1 MYKAKTLII
10 LVKSLMLRNH
20 WEKPFQKQIQK
31 KPCKVVNLRT
41 TELKTEK
48 L

>member
-10 LVKSLMLRNH
+10 SEKSLILRNH
-20 WEKPFQKQIQK
+20 WEKPFQKQLQK
-31 KPCKVVNLRT
+31 NNCKVINLRN